1 MSDHL
6 NIPDDFLI
14 GTATAAY
21 QIEGAVAED
30 GRGPSIWDTFC
41 HTLGKID
48 HGHTGDITCDHYHR
62 YQEDVDIMKQLSMD
76 AYRFS
81 ISWSRIFPEG
91 KGKVNQKGLAFYDR
105 LVDSLLEAG
114 ITPFTTLFHWD
125 TPEALYKETGGF
137 AGRDT
142 CYHFAD
148 YTRTVVNHF
157 GDRIKNW
164 ITVNEPWEHATFG
177 YLFGHHAPGKRNPWA
192 FWRTMHHILLGH
204 GLAMQAIRSEDSEAQ
219 AGLTLSYT
227 PMHTRGTRPIDRDA
241 EKTAN
246 AFMNGI
252 AFDPVFKGQYPEVM
266 WKRFR
271 WFRPPVNEGD
281 FDIIQTPTDFTG
293 LNYYSREFVKGNRL
307 VPGLRGSF
315 VPRKPE
321 PDPYQYTAMDWEI
334 YPEGFSQLLM
344 MMKEE
349 YGNPTVYI
357 TENGAAY
364 FDEERG
370 GQVNDDPR
378 VQYLKTHIQ
387 EVLKAK
393 EKGVDVRG
401 YFAWSLLDNF
411 EWAKGYSTRFGLVY
425 VDFDSGRR
433 TIKDSGYWLQ
443 QQIARRGTLQSK
455 QNNASLCSENQEA
468 VRE

>member
-41 HTLGKID
+41 HTAGKID
-48 HGHTGDITCDHYHR
+48 HGHTGDIACDHYHR
-62 YQEDVDIMKQLSMD
+62 YQEDVDIMKQLSID

-91 KGKVNQKGLAFYDR
+91 KGKVNPKGLAFYDR

-177 YLFGHHAPGKRNPWA
+177 HLFGHHAPGKRNPWV

-204 GLAMQAIRSEDSEAQ
+204 GLAMQAIRSEDCEAQ

-271 WFRPPVNEGD
+271 WFRPPVKEGD

-334 YPEGFSQLLM
+334 YPEGFSQLLT

-364 FDEERG
+364 FDQERG

-393 EKGVDVRG
+393 ENGVDVRG

-411 EWAKGYSTRFGLVY
+411 EWAKGYSTRFGLVH

-455 QNNASLCSENQEA
+455 QNNASLCSES
-468 VRE
+468 